1 MRDIQNITK
10 LMTSFEIILDFIEND
25 KILRKER
32 IESLRADIKDAQD
45 FIHRLNSV
53 PVRKVMSAIDED
65 SL

>member
-1 MRDIQNITK
+1 MKDIQNITK
-10 LMTSFEIILDFIEND
+10 LLTSFEIILDFIEND

-32 IESLRADIKDAQD
+32 IESLRSDIQEAQD

-65 SL
+65 SI

>member
-1 MRDIQNITK
+1 
-10 LMTSFEIILDFIEND
+10 MTSFEIILDFIEND

-53 PVRKVMSAIDED
+53 PLRKVMSAIDED